1 MYHLYT
7 FLILN
12 MKPSHRQFHKS
23 LLHQSGNKRISQWW
37 SKFFFFEMKL
47 LPICNMDLVSPPASP
62 SAIHPPSSIWGH
74 RWDTHTVTVMCTH
87 SRSCT
92 HTHAHTFVV
101 MCTHIHKHSS
111 CASTHKH
118 MCTHTRTHFCSCTH
132 THGHV
137 HTHIYTYTHTCG
149 HVHTRVHMYIHTCGQ
164 TQTHTSLVWF
174 KSSIFIIRYLFGNL
188 MYILSLTIKNSFL
201 LT

>member
-7 FLILN
+7 FLTLN

-37 SKFFFFEMKL
+37 SKFFFYFEMKL

-87 SRSCT
+87 SWSWT
-92 HTHAHTFVV
+92 HTHVHTFVV

-111 CASTHKH
+111 CASTHTNTCAHTHTYTFLLMYTHSCTHTYIHTHTRLWSCTH
-118 MCTHTRTHFCSCTH
+118 MCTH
-132 THGHV
+132 V
-137 HTHIYTYTHTCG
+137 HTHLWSNANTYFTG
-149 HVHTRVHMYIHTCGQ
+149 VI
-164 TQTHTSLVWF
+164 
-174 KSSIFIIRYLFGNL
+174 
-188 MYILSLTIKNSFL
+188 
-201 LT
+201 